1 MIAAKA
7 IKASATATFHS
18 LSIERHRLSMQHLYQ
33 HGQCLE
39 VGVSGPSLLPLE
51 SCWSPFENASIVHR
65 GSTSQYC

>member
-39 VGVSGPSLLPLE
+39 VGDIRHRAKFGSGNDDHVKQAVRLVT
-51 SCWSPFENASIVHR
+51 I
-65 GSTSQYC
+65 